1 MRNALRRGAVSI
13 ALASAVLAVPAHGT
27 ATAARAETTAQQP
40 ATEIKFDFQ
49 DETVGAQPKSFLPI
63 VGNFVIGA
71 EGDNKVL
78 VIDGRNWKQG
88 QTAAGVADRAKSLYG
103 ERYAEFLD
111 SVKAFAYYPYAV
123 ASGVEDF
130 RQGEISLRFK
140 GISGR
145 IDQGAGILFNL
156 QPNGDYLTVRA
167 NPLENNLVLWKFEKG
182 RRSSVKWIRDVI
194 TPTKTWHELKLVIK
208 GNTVESYVNGKLYL
222 THQLAQ
228 PVSGKVLVEGRQPH
242 VHRRF
247 PRRHGSLSR
256 YRAWRPTVA
265 VLHPSGYRTTSAT
278 IV

>member
-1 MRNALRRGAVSI
+1 MRNSVIRCVVAAGLTMSA
-13 ALASAVLAVPAHGT
+13 ALAALAQSESTEAKAEPGRGSAA
-27 ATAARAETTAQQP
+27 
-40 ATEIKFDFQ
+40 EIKFDFQ

-78 VIDGRNWKQG
+78 VIDGRKWKQG
-88 QTAAGVADRAKSLYG
+88 QTAAGVAERAKSLYG

-123 ASGVEDF
+123 AAGVGDF
-130 RQGEISLRFK
+130 REGEISLRFK

-167 NPLENNLVLWKFEKG
+167 NPLENNLVLWKFERG
-182 RRSSVKWIRDVI
+182 RRNSVRWVRDVP
-194 TPTKTWHELKLVIK
+194 TPTKTWHELKVIIK
-208 GNTVESYVNGKLYL
+208 GRTVEAYLNGMLYL

-228 PVSGKVLVEGRQPH
+228 PVSGKVGVWSKADSH
-242 VHRRF
+242 MYIVD
-247 PRRHGSLSR
+247 
-256 YRAWRPTVA
+256 YR
-265 VLHPSGYRTTSAT
+265 VLPMTPP
-278 IV
+278 

>member
-1 MRNALRRGAVSI
+1 MRICVMRGVVLAGLTMSA
-13 ALASAVLAVPAHGT
+13 ALATLAQGESTEPKAEPGSRSA
-27 ATAARAETTAQQP
+27 AET
-40 ATEIKFDFQ
+40 KFDFQ

-88 QTAAGVADRAKSLYG
+88 QMAAGVADRAKSLYG

-130 RQGEISLRFK
+130 REGEISLRFK

-167 NPLENNLVLWKFEKG
+167 NPLENNLVLWKFERG
-182 RRSSVKWIRDVI
+182 RRSSVKWVRDVP
-194 TPTKTWHELKLVIK
+194 TPTKTWHELKVIIK
-208 GNTVESYVNGKLYL
+208 GGTVEAYLNGKLYL
-222 THQLAQ
+222 THQLAK
-228 PVSGKVLVEGRQPH
+228 PVSGKVGVWSKADSHMYIADYR
-242 VHRRF
+242 VS
-247 PRRHGSLSR
+247 PRVG
-256 YRAWRPTVA
+256 P
-265 VLHPSGYRTTSAT
+265 
-278 IV
+278 